1 MTCSTLS
8 FVKLGKCIL
17 DTGSRILCLRKISLM
32 DCSFNHT
39 YICTNRIYINNLKR
53 NNLDRKRSE
62 EEVFKENETS
72 RWKKVWNNIFKKIK
86 RGKKKV

>member
-1 MTCSTLS
+1 MY
-8 FVKLGKCIL
+8 
-17 DTGSRILCLRKISLM
+17 SLM
-32 DCSFNHT
+32 DFTYIHT
-39 YICTNRIYINNLKR
+39 YDPYIHNTYIHNSR

>member
-1 MTCSTLS
+1 MY
-8 FVKLGKCIL
+8 
-17 DTGSRILCLRKISLM
+17 SLM
-32 DCSFNHT
+32 DFTYIHT
-39 YICTNRIYINNLKR
+39 YDPYIHNTNNTYIHNSR